1 MQIEG
6 TREAFKALLSQPGL
20 AKKYNINKAIV
31 SLFKSGKRE
40 PTLDK
45 MEEILMKSGAEVV
58 QEKVW
63 ELSGMSVR
71 VIRHTLTGN
80 IGEFVKEYK
89 PTGGQ
94 LTTQIELSDGQEYYA
109 PSHEFEEI

>member
-6 TREAFKALLSQPGL
+6 TREAFKALLSQPGF

-45 MEEILMKSGAEVV
+45 MEEILKNAGAKVI

-63 ELSGMSVR
+63 EVEG
-71 VIRHTLTGN
+71 
-80 IGEFVKEYK
+80 
-89 PTGGQ
+89 
-94 LTTQIELSDGQEYYA
+94 
-109 PSHEFEEI
+109 